1 MEAASRLEQLEEIV
15 RPAMPKV
22 VAVADSVPPDKT
34 WCWVS
39 DDGKDWS
46 PAMRMSKCAGGWTN
60 VDTWEDFDQSV
71 RFWAPLGLAPDAL
84 D

>member
-1 MEAASRLEQLEEIV
+1 
-15 RPAMPKV
+15 
-22 VAVADSVPPDKT
+22 
-34 WCWVS
+34 
-39 DDGKDWS
+39 
-46 PAMRMSKCAGGWTN
+46 MRMSKCAGGWTN